1 MGQGVQERYSRLRE
15 QPMRNLRGTEE
26 LLGFIFLGGG
36 RMVTEEPGKKQEHS
50 EC

>member
-1 MGQGVQERYSRLRE
+1 MQRYSRLRE

-26 LLGFIFLGGG
+26 LLGFMVLGGG